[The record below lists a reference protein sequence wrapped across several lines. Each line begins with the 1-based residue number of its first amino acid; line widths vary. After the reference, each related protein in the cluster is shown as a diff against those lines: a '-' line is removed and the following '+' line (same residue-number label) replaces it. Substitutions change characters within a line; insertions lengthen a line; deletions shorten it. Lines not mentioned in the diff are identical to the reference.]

1 MEVKS
6 YRDLKI
12 WQKSIDLVE
21 IVYKTVKFLPKEE
34 LYSLTDQIKRASVS
48 IPCNIA
54 EGHQRNSTKDYLRF
68 LFIAKGSLGE
78 LVTQVIIC
86 ERLDYL
92 SHDQTIP
99 VIELCDEVGKML
111 NTLIIRL
118 QNSGT
123 ARINP

>member
-78 LVTQVIIC
+78 LVTRVIIC